1 MTATNHQSL
10 VPGSKVVLNK
20 DITRIEG
27 PYAQKGERGTVVEC
41 FLVNQSG
48 CPGRGVLH
56 VKVLMTDEYPQ
67 VVKTFRVTSLSKEE

>member
-1 MTATNHQSL
+1 MTAANHQSL

-27 PYAQKGERGTVVEC
+27 PYAVKGERGAVLEL
-41 FLVNQSG
+41 FLDKQHFPSK
-48 CPGRGVLH
+48 RLYA
-56 VKVLMTDEYPQ
+56 KVLMTDEYPQ